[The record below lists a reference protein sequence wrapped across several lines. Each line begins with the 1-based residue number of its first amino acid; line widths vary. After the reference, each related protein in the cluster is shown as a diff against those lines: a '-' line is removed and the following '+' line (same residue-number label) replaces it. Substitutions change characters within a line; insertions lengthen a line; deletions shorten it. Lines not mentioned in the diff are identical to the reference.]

1 VNDGAERKRKEEGW
15 ENADG
20 LPLTGQDRTAAMTNG
35 LLVEIRVSFLT
46 TQNRSTDV
54 RTSSS
59 RACV

>member
-35 LLVEIRVSFLT
+35 LLVKIRVSF
-46 TQNRSTDV
+46 
-54 RTSSS
+54 
-59 RACV
+59 